1 MQQIMMLLRTL
12 YNKDLVKQV
21 NAIDTSKLVNK
32 TNYDVKIKD
41 IEDKIPSITNS
52 VTTTALPDV
61 KNKIPNINTL
71 VKKAD
76 YDAKIK
82 KI

>member
-1 MQQIMMLLRTL
+1 M
-12 YNKDLVKQV
+12 VKKV
-21 NAIDTSKLVNK
+21 NASDTSKLVNK
-32 TNYDVKIKD
+32 THYDAKIKD

-52 VTTTALPDV
+52 ATTTALPDV

-71 VKKAD
+71 VKEAD

-82 KI
+82 NI

>member
-1 MQQIMMLLRTL
+1 M
-12 YNKDLVKQV
+12 VKKV
-21 NAIDTSKLVNK
+21 NASDTSKLVNK
-32 TNYDVKIKD
+32 TDYDAKIKD

-52 VTTTALPDV
+52 ATTTALPDV

-71 VKKAD
+71 VKEAD

>member
-1 MQQIMMLLRTL
+1 M
-12 YNKDLVKQV
+12 VKKV
-21 NAIDTSKLVNK
+21 NASDTSKLVNK
-32 TNYDVKIKD
+32 TDYDAKIKD

-52 VTTTALPDV
+52 ATTTALPHV

-71 VKKAD
+71 VKEAD

-82 KI
+82 NI